1 MNSQNQT
8 DTYLNKCNHHG
19 NYLNSLYMCV
29 PIYGVCVCVH
39 TQSACTCAYVHTILR
54 EAPKA
59 LRMLSENYTTA
70 LS

>member
-29 PIYGVCVCVH
+29 PIYGVCVCTHKVH
-39 TQSACTCAYVHTILR
+39 AHVHMCTQY
-54 EAPKA
+54 
-59 LRMLSENYTTA
+59 
-70 LS
+70 